1 MSTGLAI
8 GVVGAS
14 GAVGRTMLQV
24 LEEGRYL
31 PVGSLRLFGSDRS
44 AGTTL
49 PFRGEPLCIERAD
62 APGAFDGLDV
72 VLMSA
77 GSGPSGDLAPRAAA
91 AGALVVDNSSAWRA
105 HPQVPLVVPEVNA
118 EALGEVPLGIV
129 ANPNCSTIQLVVALA
144 PLLELGPVRT
154 VTVATYQAI
163 SGAGARALAAFEAQ
177 RRAVSRGEEPD
188 AGDLGAVLVDDV
200 LQHWRYDGTHQE
212 EERKILR
219 ESRRILGRSDLR
231 LLVTTARVPVAR
243 VHSEAVTVHYEC
255 AVDLGAAG
263 KALRDASGLVLHET
277 VPPTLTPR
285 QVAGRDE
292 VFVSR
297 LRYGTDE
304 RPDTLSLWVMADNLR
319 KGAATNAVQ
328 IAARQFGHVD
338 DRPRDSLSP
347 AAP

>member
-1 MSTGLAI
+1 MSRGPAI

-31 PVGSLRLFGSDRS
+31 QVGSLRLFGSERS

-49 PFRGEPLCIERAD
+49 PFRGEPLRIERAD
-62 APGAFDGLDV
+62 DPGAFQGLDV

-77 GSGPSGDLAPRAAA
+77 GSGPSRDLAPRAAA
-91 AGALVVDNSSAWRA
+91 SGALVVDNSSAWRA

-118 EALGEVPLGIV
+118 DALADVPLGIV

-144 PLLELGPVRT
+144 PLLELGSIRT
-154 VTVATYQAI
+154 VTVATYQAV

-177 RRAVSRGEEPD
+177 RRAVALGEAPEP
-188 AGDLGAVLVDDV
+188 GDLGAVLVDDV
-200 LQHWRYDGTHQE
+200 LQHWRYEGPHQE

-219 ESRRILGRSDLR
+219 ESRRILRREALR
-231 LLVTTARVPVAR
+231 MLVTTARVPVGR
-243 VHSEAVTVHYEC
+243 VHSEAVSVHFDGP
-255 AVDLGAAG
+255 VDLEAARQ
-263 KALRDASGLVLHET
+263 ALRDAPGLVLHEA
-277 VPPTLTPR
+277 VPPALTPR

-292 VFVSR
+292 VFVTR
-297 LRYGTDE
+297 LRHGTDE
-304 RPDTLSLWVMADNLR
+304 QPDTLSLWVMADNLR

-328 IAARQFGHVD
+328 IAGKLLG
-338 DRPRDSLSP
+338 PSP
-347 AAP
+347 KRS